1 MFNAHLEHRIT
12 RLENQMF
19 QLLLQL
25 SNNEKDR
32 TIREQADEIKKLKNI
47 LNKEQSLTESFRAV
61 GNAMMETPD

>member
-47 LNKEQSLTESFRAV
+47 LNKEQSLTDSFRAV